1 MNMDSSSSGSGTYIL
16 TGLAVVGIALGA
28 AGLYLGV
35 TGRGGETRQDD
46 RLSELEQKVER
57 MAGAQE
63 ELQGQLRGLYT
74 TTRNSLDA
82 LGSQITGLRDE
93 LKPQPPLPQ
102 AADAAATAGEGD
114 GAAAASGKTYTVRA
128 GDLLG
133 KIAKTHG
140 TTVDAILKV
149 NPGLNPARLK
159 VGKPINMP

>member
-1 MNMDSSSSGSGTYIL
+1 MNMDSSSSGSGTYII

-93 LKPQPPLPQ
+93 LKPQPPPPQ